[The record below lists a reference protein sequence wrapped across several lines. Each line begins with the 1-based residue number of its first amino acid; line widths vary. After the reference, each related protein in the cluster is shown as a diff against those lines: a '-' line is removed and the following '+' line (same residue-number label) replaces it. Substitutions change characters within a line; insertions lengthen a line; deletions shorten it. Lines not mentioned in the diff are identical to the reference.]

1 MDLSGKQLPIDF
13 KRLIGL
19 KITLVKFTY
28 SKGLTGRFPI
38 CPIILS
44 WKHAFTAALSCEQAL
59 RDTLAAGREK
69 EGELAT
75 TSLKFEFHLQLP
87 FGAQSTELLD
97 FPNQREAETSANV
110 KKHWKTRAKGN
121 DVISNVISAN
131 QHFASM

>member
-1 MDLSGKQLPIDF
+1 MDLSRNQLPINF

-19 KITLVKFTY
+19 KITLVKFKY
-28 SKGLTGRFPI
+28 PKGLTGHFPI
-38 CPIILS
+38 CPMILS
-44 WKHAFTAALSCEQAL
+44 SKHAFIAALSCEQAL

-75 TSLKFEFHLQLP
+75 MSLKFEFHLQLP

-110 KKHWKTRAKGN
+110 KKH
-121 DVISNVISAN
+121 
-131 QHFASM
+131 